1 LRSRLNAASLAISA
15 GAEPANYAFA
25 TLPTSPKKG
34 FPVTL
39 RTYVRILR
47 ERWLLLVSF
56 LLVGTGAAL
65 LITELTPNSYQATA
79 QVLVSA
85 TPAASDSTTNNNV
98 NNVYAQLY
106 VATYA
111 KVIDAPQVLKYIQT
125 DLHLGLPDSTLKGK
139 LTASALSGLSIIEVH
154 ASDSS
159 ASRAANLANSAARG
173 LIATVQGFNSSVKLF
188 LTGPAD
194 QPSSPASPKPV
205 LNIALGALLGL
216 LVGAVLAVARDILD
230 NRIKDPEKLGK
241 DAEAPLMGVIV
252 EDPWTERHA
261 IATRAGN
268 RNIRAENFRQLRAN
282 LQFANVD
289 EHPRVIAVTSSV
301 PEEGKTTVAINLAST
316 LAEAGFSVCLVDA
329 DLRRPTIAKV
339 LGLVSPV
346 GLTSVLIQQIALSD
360 ALQHAGSTL
369 YVLTSGPTPPNPS
382 EVLASSY
389 VRDVI
394 RSLLDSVDYVII
406 DTAPLLPVADG
417 SEVAA
422 LADGTLL
429 VARHGVTTDT
439 NVHRSVQTLRRV
451 DAKLIGVVL
460 NRLPI
465 RRNSRDYGYTYYRTE
480 EPSRSLQQGKK
491 GDGGRRR
498 AGRSAPVPSDTTKEG
513 NRT

>member
-1 LRSRLNAASLAISA
+1 VQLRA
-15 GAEPANYAFA
+15 Y
-25 TLPTSPKKG
+25 
-34 FPVTL
+34 L
-39 RTYVRILR
+39 RVLR
-47 ERWLLLVSF
+47 ERWLLIVSF
-56 LLVGTGAAL
+56 VLVATGAAL
-65 LITELTPNSYQATA
+65 LITELTPNSYTATA
-79 QVLVSA
+79 QVLVSSN
-85 TPAASDSTTNNNV
+85 TSPSDSSSQAGLND
-98 NNVYAQLY
+98 VYAQFLS
-106 VATYA
+106 ATYA
-111 KVIDAPQVLKYIQT
+111 HVIGAPGVLRYVQT
-125 DLHLGLPDSTLKGK
+125 DLHLGLSDSTLKGK
-139 LTASALSGLSIIEVH
+139 LSADAVSGVAIIEVH
-154 ASDSS
+154 ATDGS
-159 ASRAANLANSAARG
+159 ASRAASIANSAANG
-173 LIATVQGFNSSVKLF
+173 LVATVKGITSSVDLH

-194 QPSSPASPKPV
+194 QPGSPSSPKPL
-205 LNIALGALLGL
+205 LNIVLGLLLGL
-216 LVGAVLAVARDILD
+216 LVGVALAVVRDLLD
-230 NRIKDPEKLGK
+230 NRIKEPESLAK
-241 DAEAPLMGVIV
+241 DADAPLMGVIV

-261 IATRAGN
+261 IATRAGS

-329 DLRRPTIAKV
+329 DLRRPTVAKV

-369 YVLTSGPTPPNPS
+369 YVLASGPTPPNPS

-394 RSLLDSVDYVII
+394 RSLLDNVDYVII

-439 NVHRSVQTLRRV
+439 NVQRSVQTLRRV

-460 NRLPI
+460 NRMPI
-465 RRNSRDYGYTYYRTE
+465 RRNSREYGYTYYRTE
-480 EPSRSLQQGKK
+480 EPSRSLQQGKS
-491 GDGGRRR
+491 DDGRRR
-498 AGRSAPVPSDTTKEG
+498 ARREAAAPTDATKEG

>member
-1 LRSRLNAASLAISA
+1 MQLRA
-15 GAEPANYAFA
+15 Y
-25 TLPTSPKKG
+25 
-34 FPVTL
+34 L
-39 RTYVRILR
+39 RVLR
-47 ERWLLLVSF
+47 ERWLLIVSF
-56 LLVGTGAAL
+56 VLVATGAAL
-65 LITELTPNSYQATA
+65 LLTELTPSTYSATA
-79 QVLVSA
+79 QVLVVSN
-85 TPAASDSTTNNNV
+85 TSTSDPSIQGQA
-98 NNVYAQLY
+98 NVYTQFQ

-111 KVIDAPQVLKYIQT
+111 RVIQSPNVLKYIQT
-125 DLHLGLPDSTLKGK
+125 DLHLGLSDSTLKSK
-139 LTASALSGLSIIEVH
+139 ISADSLSGVSIIEVH
-154 ASDSS
+154 ATDGS
-159 ASRAANLANSAARG
+159 ASRAASIANSAAAG
-173 LIATVQGFNSSVKLF
+173 LVSAVQGITDSVKLF
-188 LTGPAD
+188 VTGPAD
-194 QPSSPASPKPV
+194 QPSSPSSPKPL
-205 LNIALGALLGL
+205 LNIALGLLLGL
-216 LVGAVLAVARDILD
+216 LVGVALAVVRDILD
-230 NRIKDPEKLGK
+230 NRIKTPENLAK
-241 DAEAPLMGVIV
+241 DADAPLMGVIV

-329 DLRRPTIAKV
+329 DLRRPTVAKV

-369 YVLTSGPTPPNPS
+369 YVLASGPTPPNPS

-439 NVHRSVQTLRRV
+439 NVQRSVQTLRRV

-460 NRLPI
+460 NRMPI
-465 RRNSRDYGYTYYRTE
+465 RRNSREYGYTYYRTE
-480 EPSRSLQQGKK
+480 EPSRSLQK
-491 GDGGRRR
+491 GNGDDGRRR
-498 AGRSAPVPSDTTKEG
+498 ARRASTAPTDATKEG

>member
-1 LRSRLNAASLAISA
+1 
-15 GAEPANYAFA
+15 
-25 TLPTSPKKG
+25 
-34 FPVTL
+34 V
-39 RTYVRILR
+39 LR
-47 ERWLLLVSF
+47 ERWLLIIAFVLVA
-56 LLVGTGAAL
+56 TGAAL
-65 LITELTPNSYQATA
+65 LITELTPKSYEATA
-79 QVLVSA
+79 EVLVSSNS
-85 TPAASDSTTNNNV
+85 SDQSTVITGNALV
-98 NNVYAQLY
+98 TLQVT
-106 VATYA
+106 TYA
-111 KVIDAPQVLKYIQT
+111 RVIDSPEVLKYVQT
-125 DLHLGLPDSTLKGK
+125 DLHLGLPDSTLRDK
-139 LTASALSGLSIIEVH
+139 LSASALSGVAIIEVH
-154 ASDSS
+154 ATDGS
-159 ASRAANLANSAARG
+159 ASRAASLATSGANG
-173 LIATVQGFNSSVKLF
+173 LIAAVKNITNSVNLF
-188 LTGPAD
+188 LIHPAD
-194 QPSSPASPKPV
+194 QPSSPSSPKPL
-205 LNIALGALLGL
+205 LNLALGAVLGL
-216 LVGAVLAVARDILD
+216 LVGVALAVARDILD
-230 NRIKDPEKLGK
+230 NRIKDPESLGK
-241 DAEAPLMGVIV
+241 TADAPLMGVIV

-329 DLRRPTIAKV
+329 DLRRPTVAKV

-346 GLTSVLIQQIALSD
+346 GLTSVLIQQIALNE

-369 YVLTSGPTPPNPS
+369 YVLASGPTPPNPS

-394 RSLLDSVDYVII
+394 RSLLESVDYVVI

-439 NVHRSVQTLRRV
+439 NVQRSVQSLRRV

-460 NRLPI
+460 NRMPI
-465 RRNSRDYGYTYYRTE
+465 RRNSREYGYTYYRTE
-480 EPSRSLQQGKK
+480 EPTRSLQEGK

-498 AGRSAPVPSDTTKEG
+498 ARRSAAAEATKEG

>member
-1 LRSRLNAASLAISA
+1 MLV
-15 GAEPANYAFA
+15 A
-25 TLPTSPKKG
+25 TG
-34 FPVTL
+34 
-39 RTYVRILR
+39 I
-47 ERWLLLVSF
+47 
-56 LLVGTGAAL
+56 AL
-65 LITELTPNSYQATA
+65 LITELTPKSYTATA

-85 TPAASDSTTNNNV
+85 TQTSDSATNGANQ
-98 NNVYAQLY
+98 VYTQLQ

-125 DLHLGLPDSTLKGK
+125 DLHLGLSDSTLKGK
-139 LTASALSGLSIIEVH
+139 LSASALTGVSIVEVH
-154 ASDSS
+154 ADDGS

-173 LIATVQGFNSSVKLF
+173 LIATVQSYNSSVKLF

-194 QPSSPASPKPV
+194 QPSSPSDPKPL

-216 LVGAVLAVARDILD
+216 LVGAALAVARDILD
-230 NRIKDPEKLGK
+230 NRIKDPESLGK
-241 DAEAPLMGVIV
+241 VAEASLMGVIV

-329 DLRRPTIAKV
+329 DLRRPTVAKV

-346 GLTSVLIQQIALSD
+346 GLTSVLIQQIALND

-369 YVLTSGPTPPNPS
+369 YVLASGPTPPNPS

-394 RSLLDSVDYVII
+394 RSLLESVDYVII

-439 NVHRSVQTLRRV
+439 NVHRAVQSLRRV

-460 NRLPI
+460 NRMPV
-465 RRNSRDYGYTYYRTE
+465 RRNNREYGYTYYRTDDNA
-480 EPSRSLQQGKK
+480 RSLQESK

-498 AGRSAPVPSDTTKEG
+498 ARRSGTAVPEATKEG

>member
-1 LRSRLNAASLAISA
+1 MALRA
-15 GAEPANYAFA
+15 Y
-25 TLPTSPKKG
+25 
-34 FPVTL
+34 L
-39 RTYVRILR
+39 RVLR
-47 ERWLLLVSF
+47 ERWLLIVSF
-56 LLVGTGAAL
+56 VLIGTGAAL
-65 LITELTPNSYQATA
+65 LITQLTPNSYQATA
-79 QVLVSA
+79 QVLVSSN
-85 TPAASDSTTNNNV
+85 ASSDGSSSNLDNLSV
-98 NNVYAQLY
+98 QLQ

-111 KVIDAPQVLKYIQT
+111 RVIDSPDVLKYIQT
-125 DLHLGLPDSTLKGK
+125 DLHLGLSDSSLKGK
-139 LTASALSGLSIIEVH
+139 LSASTLTGVSIIEVH
-154 ASDSS
+154 ATDGS
-159 ASRAANLANSAARG
+159 ASRAASLANSAANG
-173 LIATVQGFNSSVKLF
+173 LVSAIKQITNSFSLF
-188 LTGPAD
+188 VTGPAD
-194 QPSSPASPKPV
+194 QPSSPDSPKPL
-205 LNIALGALLGL
+205 LNIALGLLLGL
-216 LVGAVLAVARDILD
+216 LVGVALAVVRDILD
-230 NRIKDPEKLGK
+230 NRIKDPEVLSK
-241 DAEAPLMGVIV
+241 DADAPLMGVIV

-329 DLRRPTIAKV
+329 DLRRPTVAKV

-369 YVLTSGPTPPNPS
+369 YVLASGPTPPNPS

-394 RSLLDSVDYVII
+394 RGLLESVDYVII

-429 VARHGVTTDT
+429 VARHGVTTDA
-439 NVHRSVQTLRRV
+439 NVQRAVQTLRRV
-451 DAKLIGVVL
+451 DAKLIGVVM
-460 NRLPI
+460 NRMPV
-465 RRNSRDYGYTYYRTE
+465 RRNNRDYGYTYYRTE
-480 EPSRSLQQGKK
+480 EPARSLQENK
-491 GDGGRRR
+491 GDVGRRR
-498 AGRSAPVPSDTTKEG
+498 ARRSAPDTTDATKEG

>member
-1 LRSRLNAASLAISA
+1 VALRA
-15 GAEPANYAFA
+15 Y
-25 TLPTSPKKG
+25 
-34 FPVTL
+34 L
-39 RTYVRILR
+39 RVLR
-47 ERWLLLVSF
+47 ERWLLIVSF
-56 LLVGTGAAL
+56 VLVATGAAL
-65 LITELTPNSYQATA
+65 LLTELTPNSYTATA
-79 QVLVSA
+79 QELVSSN
-85 TPAASDSTTNNNV
+85 TSSDSGTTNL
-98 NNVYAQLY
+98 NNVYVQFQ

-111 KVIDAPQVLKYIQT
+111 RVIDAPEVLKYIQT
-125 DLHLGLPDSTLKGK
+125 DLHLGLSDSSLKDK
-139 LTASALSGLSIIEVH
+139 LSASAASGVSIIEVK
-154 ASDSS
+154 ATDGS
-159 ASRAANLANSAARG
+159 ASRAASLANSAANG
-173 LIATVQGFNSSVKLF
+173 LIAAVKDITNSVDLH

-194 QPSSPASPKPV
+194 QPSSPSSPKPL
-205 LNIALGALLGL
+205 LNIALGLLLGL
-216 LVGAVLAVARDILD
+216 LVGVALAVVRDILD
-230 NRIKDPEKLGK
+230 NRIKEPESLGK
-241 DAEAPLMGVIV
+241 IADAPLMGVIV

-329 DLRRPTIAKV
+329 DLRRPTVAKV

-369 YVLTSGPTPPNPS
+369 YVLASGPTPPNPS

-394 RSLLDSVDYVII
+394 RSLLDKVDYVVC

-429 VARHGVTTDT
+429 VARMGLTTDT
-439 NVHRSVQTLRRV
+439 HVKRSAHTLDRV
-451 DAKLIGVVL
+451 DATLLGVVL
-460 NRLPI
+460 NRVPP
-465 RRNSRDYGYTYYRTE
+465 RRSSEYGYTYYRAENEAPTH
-480 EPSRSLQQGKK
+480 SRRGGGGRSGRR
-491 GDGGRRR
+491 DGGG
-498 AGRSAPVPSDTTKEG
+498 ADQ
-513 NRT
+513 

>member
-1 LRSRLNAASLAISA
+1 MALRA
-15 GAEPANYAFA
+15 Y
-25 TLPTSPKKG
+25 
-34 FPVTL
+34 L
-39 RTYVRILR
+39 RVLR
-47 ERWLLLVSF
+47 ERWLLVVAFVLVA
-56 LLVGTGAAL
+56 TGIAL
-65 LITELTPNSYQATA
+65 LITELTPKSYQATA
-79 QVLVSA
+79 QVLVSSS
-85 TPAASDSTTNNNV
+85 ASSEGAVGNQADAYVLLQVTT
-98 NNVYAQLY
+98 YS
-106 VATYA
+106 
-111 KVIDAPQVLKYIQT
+111 KVIGAPSVLKYIQT
-125 DLHLGLPDSTLKGK
+125 DLHLGLPDSVLKDK
-139 LTASALSGLSIIEVH
+139 LSASALSGVSIIEVH
-154 ASDSS
+154 ATDGS

-173 LIATVQGFNSSVKLF
+173 LISAVQTINPSVKLF

-194 QPSSPASPKPV
+194 QPTSPESPKPL

-216 LVGAVLAVARDILD
+216 LVGVALAVARDILD
-230 NRIKDPEKLGK
+230 NRIKEPEALGK
-241 DAEAPLMGVIV
+241 VADAPLMGVIV

-329 DLRRPTIAKV
+329 DLRRPTVAKV

-369 YVLTSGPTPPNPS
+369 YVLASGPTPPNPS

-394 RSLLDSVDYVII
+394 RSLLESVDYVII

-429 VARHGVTTDT
+429 VARHGITTDT
-439 NVHRSVQTLRRV
+439 NVQRAVQTLRRV

-460 NRLPI
+460 NRIPL
-465 RRNSRDYGYTYYRTE
+465 RRNNREYGYTYYRTDE
-480 EPSRSLQQGKK
+480 SARSLQDSK
-491 GDGGRRR
+491 GEGGRRR
-498 AGRSAPVPSDTTKEG
+498 ARRAGTAVAEPAKEG